1 MDCIFMRMRVLHPAQ
16 RQEQTAPA
24 DLIDPHRRVF
34 AQATRI
40 AALIL
45 AAVFLEGWEL
55 GAQDRRRLVISDSVR
70 LRTPPTI
77 SPRSGS
83 PGTQVTV
90 SAIHLP
96 AITPVQIGIGATG
109 AGFEVLDQMMT
120 SPEGQI
126 THTVRVPGWADRD
139 RSHVFIVFDIYFR
152 PLSLS
157 GPFHVTDRNGLFTR
171 AGRITRRDSVCTTM
185 LADDGESYSLT
196 GDTRELELEDEVIV
210 EGTLAESSQCTQG
223 IAVDV
228 VRIR

>member
-1 MDCIFMRMRVLHPAQ
+1 MRMKVLHPAQ

-24 DLIDPHRRVF
+24 GLIDPHRRVF
-34 AQATRI
+34 VRATRI

-55 GAQDRRRLVISDSVR
+55 GAQDRGQLVISDSVR

-77 SPRSGS
+77 SLRSGP

-109 AGFEVLDQMMT
+109 MGFEVLDQLMT
-120 SPEGQI
+120 SREGQI
-126 THTVRVPGWADRD
+126 THTVRVPGWASRD

-196 GDTRELELEDEVIV
+196 GDTRGLELEDEVMV
-210 EGTLAESSQCTQG
+210 EGKLAESSRCTQG